1 MRSHG
6 RIDGSFTGATASWPA
21 ASRSAFYGSA
31 QSTSGISMATEA
43 FRPSRAK
50 RLILGTMRL
59 HEIDRTVDQWIGFF
73 ATAFRLGVRN
83 IHKIAR
89 ASGRASVCQS
99 MVNYGVAV
107 SYKKTNK
114 PIKTT

>member
-1 MRSHG
+1 MCGGGGGGRNAHRPGSWGRGMRSHG

-50 RLILGTMRL
+50 GLILGTMRL
-59 HEIDRTVDQWIGFF
+59 HEIDRTVDQWLGFF
-73 ATAFRLGVRN
+73 ATAFRLGVRT
-83 IHKIAR
+83 IHSSLEYR
-89 ASGRASVCQS
+89 SEEHTSE
-99 MVNYGVAV
+99 
-107 SYKKTNK
+107 
-114 PIKTT
+114 